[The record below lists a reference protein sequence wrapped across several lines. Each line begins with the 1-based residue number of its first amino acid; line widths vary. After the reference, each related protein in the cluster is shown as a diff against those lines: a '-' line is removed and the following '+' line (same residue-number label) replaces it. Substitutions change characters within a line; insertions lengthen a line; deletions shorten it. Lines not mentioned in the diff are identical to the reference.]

1 MLRLTVAAGR
11 IASASLVVGAGLIG
25 ACRTVKR
32 IEPAQYLEE
41 NSPQLV
47 WVTYTNN
54 TVVQVL
60 DPEIRRDTLRGLL
73 QGARVRIPMVEI
85 QSVQARVLDPTK
97 TAILLGAMGVAAV
110 SSMYFMF
117 ISKSGPDG
125 ITIDCANDAVEEH
138 PEEHPECQN

>member
-1 MLRLTVAAGR
+1 MLRLTGAACR
-11 IASASLVVGAGLIG
+11 VASASLLVGVGVIG

-32 IEPAQYLEE
+32 IEPAQYLDE

-54 TVVQVL
+54 TVVLVA

-85 QSVQARVLDPTK
+85 QSIRAKVLDPTK
-97 TAILLGAMGVAAV
+97 TAILLSAMGVAAA

-117 ISKSGPDG
+117 ISKSGPEG

>member
-1 MLRLTVAAGR
+1 MLRLTVAAR
-11 IASASLVVGAGLIG
+11 RVASASLLVGVGLIG

-54 TVVQVL
+54 TVVLVL

-85 QSVQARVLDPTK
+85 QSVRAKVLDPMR
-97 TAILLGAMGVAAV
+97 TAILLSAMGVAAA

>member
-1 MLRLTVAAGR
+1 MLRLTVAAR
-11 IASASLVVGAGLIG
+11 RVASASLLVGVGLIG

-54 TVVQVL
+54 TVVLVL

-117 ISKSGPDG
+117 ISKSGPEG

>member
-1 MLRLTVAAGR
+1 MLRLTVATR
-11 IASASLVVGAGLIG
+11 RVASASLLVGVGVIG

-32 IEPAQYLEE
+32 IEPTQYLEE

-54 TVVQVL
+54 TVVLVA

-85 QSVQARVLDPTK
+85 QSVRARVLDPTK
-97 TAILLGAMGVAAV
+97 TAVLLGAMGVAAV
-110 SSMYFMF
+110 SAMYFMF

>member
-1 MLRLTVAAGR
+1 MLRLTVAAR
-11 IASASLVVGAGLIG
+11 WVASASLLVGVGVIG
-25 ACRTVKR
+25 ACRSVKR
-32 IEPAQYLEE
+32 IEPSQYLEE

-54 TVVQVL
+54 TVVLVA

-85 QSVQARVLDPTK
+85 QSVRAKVLDPTK
-97 TAILLGAMGVAAV
+97 TAILLSAMGVAAA

-117 ISKSGPDG
+117 ISKSGPEG